1 MSFDWIIPRREYGRD
16 PIFLDKNSIFLKNF
30 LWYLLTVEHTISEN
44 LYFMHAMYVLAHHG
58 SMKTSIASNTQ
69 HPKEV
74 VGSFHRGAT
83 GKEPF
88 NGQEEGY

>member
-1 MSFDWIIPRREYGRD
+1 
-16 PIFLDKNSIFLKNF
+16 
-30 LWYLLTVEHTISEN
+30 
-44 LYFMHAMYVLAHHG
+44 MHAMYVLAHHG

-74 VGSFHRGAT
+74 VGSFLGGAT

>member
-1 MSFDWIIPRREYGRD
+1 
-16 PIFLDKNSIFLKNF
+16 
-30 LWYLLTVEHTISEN
+30 
-44 LYFMHAMYVLAHHG
+44 MHAMYVLAHHG
-58 SMKTSIASNTQ
+58 SMKASIASNTQ